1 MTILI
6 PIVVIVVMAAIGI
19 GASLYTKKDDGQ
31 IEEFAENVI
40 EDELEDVLHLPEG
53 SEKGKIDLTPNSKE
67 INDA

>member
-67 INDA
+67 MNDA

>member
-6 PIVVIVVMAAIGI
+6 PIVVIVVMAAIGS